1 MNKIKIAI
9 AGYGKIGKV
18 RAKVLET
25 MEDIEIVGIYD
36 INESA
41 VHNEDL
47 KFYKSFDELLDLKP
61 DAIFICALQQCVGRI
76 YSEGFEQR
84 YSCFL

>member
-1 MNKIKIAI
+1 MSKIRIAI

-18 RAKVLET
+18 RAKVLRA

-47 KFYKSFDELLDLKP
+47 KFYKSFDELLESK
-61 DAIFICALQQCVGRI
+61 F
-76 YSEGFEQR
+76 
-84 YSCFL
+84 